1 MSGSGSLASL
11 TNGTFHLSKPPGFR
25 RAFDAAKRN
34 GRFGRIQCQRGK
46 ESNSRGKRK
55 RRVFVCKRTV
65 RVKVGGKAIPVSFLK
80 IEGRETLVGA
90 RDRREREGRIEELV
104 GGQNPG
110 LEAPPRSKKRQE
122 RREQRRCQERN
133 DCQRSDGE
141 GWVCQVH

>member
-1 MSGSGSLASL
+1 MIFITSVSGSGSLASF
-11 TNGTFHLSKPPGFR
+11 TNRFLHLSRPLGFR
-25 RAFDAAKRN
+25 RAFDAAERN

-46 ESNSRGKRK
+46 ESNSREKRK

-65 RVKVGGKAIPVSFLK
+65 RVKAIPVSFLK

-90 RDRREREGRIEELV
+90 KDRREREGRIEELV

-141 GWVCQVH
+141 GWVC